1 MGRKHYSGKELIAR
15 RQMERQ
21 RQQAQ
26 ENGLRR
32 WTKNINQLKII
43 IDSEV
48 GRIVKQENRKQY
60 EVKQKEGEDK

>member
-26 ENGLRR
+26 ENGLRER
-32 WTKNINQLKII
+32 TRNINQLKRTV
-43 IDSEV
+43 EAA
-48 GRIVKQENRKQY
+48 
-60 EVKQKEGEDK
+60 KQKMRKRAREGKDNGISV

>member
-48 GRIVKQENRKQY
+48 GWIVKQENRKQY